1 MFDNLKTR
9 TRLNIGFGILIGGL
23 IIVVALSTLIIWRF
37 NTQVSRI
44 SIQHA
49 PAQGFLLNA
58 DRDLQQALVA
68 ERSLL
73 VLEPDSDAF
82 EQQRQSHA
90 DNIQQAHDRVLSYAN
105 LIHSEV
111 SNQLV
116 EQYLALEVGWQ
127 RSTESLVNTLAST
140 TSTSAHSRLIERSL
154 NEVDAQFNTMRDVID
169 EIGNELTL
177 MLRREAAHA
186 RSSYQFSL
194 ATLLILSLMMIIS
207 ALLLSVR
214 ISRGILSELGGEPKT
229 AAEISRQIAEGNL
242 DIAIE
247 VKSGDDSSILAAL
260 QIVRSRINELIAEM
274 NRMSNAHAKG
284 DIDVV
289 IDAKKFGGAYGEMA
303 EGLNQMVLGHIV
315 DQRTAL
321 NCIEAF
327 GAGKI
332 DAPLAPFPGK
342 KVFINTTIEK
352 VRSNI
357 KALINDTNKLV
368 DAAVAGELNV
378 RADEAVHQGDFR
390 KIVAG
395 LNSVMNAFAEPI
407 DEITVIMQAL
417 EQGDLTQTLQR
428 SHYRGR
434 IKDLQD
440 SINTT
445 LLQLNKTIQEV
456 LQSAGKLGQ
465 AASGLNSTS
474 RRLTQSTLD
483 QAANVEQTSASIE
496 EMSASIDK
504 NAKNAQTT
512 ETIAQQL
519 TVEAE
524 KGSEAVERT
533 ITAMK
538 KIAEKIGIIDNIAY
552 QTNLLALNATVEAT
566 KAGNHG
572 RGFAVVAA
580 EVRRLAEQSQ
590 GASQEIGQAAKHS
603 VELSESAGQLFADIV
618 PTIQKTFELV
628 REVSI
633 TSGEQSSATSQ
644 INSAME
650 QMSTITQSNADAAE
664 NLTASADDLSDQA
677 EHLRKVMSFFQ
688 TQSNLPAMR

>member
-9 TRLNIGFGILIGGL
+9 TRLNIGFGILIAGL
-23 IIVVALSTLIIWRF
+23 ILIVALSTLIIWRF
-37 NTQVSRI
+37 NDQVSRI
-44 SIQHA
+44 SNEHA

-68 ERSLL
+68 ERSML
-73 VLEPDSDAF
+73 VLEPGSEAF
-82 EQQRQSHA
+82 EHQRQAHA
-90 DNIQQAHDRVLSYAN
+90 ENIQQAHDRVLRYAS
-105 LIHSEV
+105 LVRTDI

-116 EQYLALEVGWQ
+116 EQYLALEAEWQ
-127 RSTESLVNTLAST
+127 SSSNALVDALESASSPLAR
-140 TSTSAHSRLIERSL
+140 SRLSARSL
-154 NEVDAQFNTMRDVID
+154 DEVDAQFNTMRDVID
-169 EIGNELTL
+169 EVGNELTIL
-177 MLRREAAHA
+177 LQHETANAQ
-186 RSSYQFSL
+186 SSYYLSL
-194 ATLLILSLMMIIS
+194 AIMLTLSLIMVLC
-207 ALLLSVR
+207 ALFLSVR
-214 ISRGILSELGGEPKT
+214 ISRSILSELGGEPKT
-229 AAEISRQIAEGNL
+229 AAHISRQIAEGNL
-242 DIAIE
+242 DIPID
-247 VKSGDDSSILAAL
+247 VKDGDDSSILAAL
-260 QIVRSRINELIAEM
+260 QVVRSCINELIAEM
-274 NRMSNAHAKG
+274 NRMSKAHAEG
-284 DIDVV
+284 EIDVV
-289 IDAKKFGGAYGEMA
+289 IDAKKFGGAYRTMA
-303 EGLNQMVLGHIV
+303 ESLNQMVQGHII

-327 GAGKI
+327 GAGKM
-332 DAPLAPFPGK
+332 DTPLAPFPGQ

-357 KALINDTNKLV
+357 KALIEDTNKLV
-368 DAAVAGELNV
+368 DAAVEGELNI

-407 DEITVIMQAL
+407 DEITVMMQAL
-417 EQGDLTQTLQR
+417 EKGDLTQTLQ
-428 SHYRGR
+428 SNSYRGR
-434 IKDLQD
+434 IKDLQT
-440 SINTT
+440 SINAT
-445 LLQLNKTIQEV
+445 LAQLNTTIQEV
-456 LQSAGKLGQ
+456 LLSAAKLGT
-465 AASGLNSTS
+465 AASSLNGTS
-474 RRLTQSTLD
+474 RRLSQSTLD
-483 QAANVEQTSASIE
+483 QAANVEETTASIE

-512 ETIAQQL
+512 ESIAQQL

-533 ITAMK
+533 IAAMK

-603 VELSESAGQLFADIV
+603 VELSETAGQLFSDIV

-628 REVSI
+628 REVSVA
-633 TSGEQSSATSQ
+633 SGEQSSATRQ

-650 QMSTITQSNADAAE
+650 QMSSITQSNADSAE
-664 NLTASADDLSDQA
+664 NLTSSADELSEQA
-677 EHLRKVMSFFQ
+677 EHLRAVMAFFR
-688 TQSNLPAMR
+688 TQQALPAS

>member
-9 TRLNIGFGILIGGL
+9 TRLNIGFGILIAGL
-23 IIVVALSTLIIWRF
+23 ILIVALSTLIMWRF
-37 NTQVSRI
+37 NDQVSRI
-44 SIQHA
+44 SNEHA

-68 ERSLL
+68 ERSML
-73 VLEPDSDAF
+73 VLDRGSEAF
-82 EQQRQSHA
+82 EQQRESHA
-90 DNIQQAHDRVLSYAN
+90 ENIQQAHDRVLRYAG
-105 LIHSEV
+105 LVHTDV
-111 SNQLV
+111 SDQLV
-116 EQYLALEVGWQ
+116 EQYLALEADWQ
-127 RSTESLVNTLAST
+127 AST
-140 TSTSAHSRLIERSL
+140 NALIDALSSTSLLARSRLIDRSL
-154 NEVDAQFNTMRDVID
+154 NEVDARFNTMRNVID
-169 EIGNELTL
+169 ELGNELTL
-177 MLRREAAHA
+177 LLKNETAHA
-186 RSSYQFSL
+186 ESSYYLSL
-194 ATLLILSLMMIIS
+194 AIMLALSLVMVVS
-207 ALLLSVR
+207 ALFLSVR
-214 ISRGILSELGGEPKT
+214 INRSILSELGGEPRA
-229 AAEISRQIAEGNL
+229 AAEISRQIAAGNL
-242 DIAIE
+242 DIPID
-247 VKSGDDSSILAAL
+247 VKDGDDSSILAAL
-260 QIVRSRINELIAEM
+260 QVVRRCINDLIAEM
-274 NRMSNAHAKG
+274 NRMSTAHAEG
-284 DIDVV
+284 EIDAV
-289 IDAKKFGGAYGEMA
+289 IDAKKFGGAYRTMA
-303 EGLNQMVLGHIV
+303 ESLNQMVQGHII

-321 NCIEAF
+321 DCIEAF
-327 GAGKI
+327 GAGKM

-357 KALINDTNKLV
+357 RALIDDTNKLV
-368 DAAVAGELNV
+368 DAAVEGELNV
-378 RADEAVHQGDFR
+378 RADETVHQGDFR
-390 KIVAG
+390 EIVAG

-407 DEITVIMQAL
+407 DEITIIMQAL
-417 EQGDLTQTLQR
+417 EQGDLTQTLQ
-428 SHYRGR
+428 STAYRGR
-434 IKDLQD
+434 IKDLQN
-440 SINTT
+440 SINAT
-445 LLQLNKTIQEV
+445 LTQLNKTIQEV
-456 LQSAGKLGQ
+456 LQSAAKLGT
-465 AASGLNSTS
+465 ASSSLNSTS
-474 RRLTQSTLD
+474 RRLSQSTLD
-483 QAANVEQTSASIE
+483 QAANVEETTASIE
-496 EMSASIDK
+496 EMSGSIDK

-603 VELSESAGQLFADIV
+603 VELSETAGQLFSDIV

-628 REVSI
+628 REVSVA
-633 TSGEQSSATSQ
+633 SGEQSSATQQ

-664 NLTASADDLSDQA
+664 NLTSSADELSEQA
-677 EHLRKVMSFFQ
+677 EHLRTVMAFFR
-688 TQSNLPAMR
+688 TQQALPGH